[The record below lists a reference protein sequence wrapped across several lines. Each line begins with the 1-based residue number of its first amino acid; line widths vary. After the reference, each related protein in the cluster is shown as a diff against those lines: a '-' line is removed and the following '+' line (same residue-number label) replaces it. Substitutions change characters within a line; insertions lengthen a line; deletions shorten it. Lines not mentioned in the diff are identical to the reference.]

1 MLNGMITQTLTG
13 FLWKKDT
20 MVIFFS
26 LYLHVVNI
34 YNKRINCFKDNICLK
49 PKKNVL
55 GNWNFLTTFLDQN
68 KLLMTVIGL
77 ESR

>member
-34 YNKRINCFKDNICLK
+34 CNKRINCFKDNICLK

-55 GNWNFLTTFLDQN
+55 GN
-68 KLLMTVIGL
+68 
-77 ESR
+77 